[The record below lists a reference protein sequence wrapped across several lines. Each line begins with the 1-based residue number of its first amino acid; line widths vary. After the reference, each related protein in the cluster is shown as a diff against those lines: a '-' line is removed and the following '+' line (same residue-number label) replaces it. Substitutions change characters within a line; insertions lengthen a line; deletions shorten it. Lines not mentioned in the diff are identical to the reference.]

1 MGNNNQKPRA
11 HALDALRGYA
21 IITMVLSAMEAFSVL
36 PRWMYHAQ
44 VPPPDHVF
52 DPTIYGITW
61 VDIIFPFFLFSMGA
75 AIPLSLGRQH
85 AKGESIMKLTWKTVQ
100 RWVKLTFFA
109 IFIIHA
115 FPFMLG
121 YEQEWMRYA
130 MPIFFFILLCLMF
143 MPNPFG
149 LSPYKARAITWS
161 AYLVAVGFMLLQP
174 YAGGAPFRLTDSD
187 CIMLILANVSLTG
200 SIIYLLTIGHPLR
213 RRALLPFLV
222 ALVMAAHTANSW
234 PALLIHTSWLPWLYL
249 PAYQEYLL
257 IIIPGTVA
265 GEWIAQWLEKM
276 KANDTSEGLV
286 ESVQKKN
293 EAVLENVNPLKG
305 GGEAV
310 LENGNPLKGGRGA
323 VLENGNKVKN
333 DEKAVL
339 ENVNPLKGGRG
350 AVLENGNGVKNDEKV
365 VLENGNPLKGG
376 GGAVL
381 ENENKV
387 RTRSEEMKDKENSLA
402 LPVAFLSLALIVVNV
417 VLLFGRH
424 LVANLVA
431 TMVLTA
437 LTAWLLR
444 SRREAGTTG
453 VEAAKQRSASKD
465 ASSQNAAKQE
475 VSNRE
480 ASSQEAAEREV
491 SNREA
496 SSQEAAKQEVSS
508 REASSQEASKQ
519 EVYNHRSSSIT
530 ASPTLHFW
538 QRLSSAGA
546 YLLLLGLCLE
556 SYEGGIRKDDVTL
569 SYLFVTCGLAFYALL
584 LLTVVCDHWHVR
596 WLCAPLEMVGKNP
609 MVAYVSASMV
619 IIPVLILTH
628 IYPYIDALSSQ
639 PLTGFLKGVLLTTLC
654 MALTAWFTH
663 KRWFWKT

>member
-143 MPNPFG
+143 MSNPFG

-213 RRALLPFLV
+213 RLALLPFLV
-222 ALVMAAHTANSW
+222 ALFMAAHTANSW

-276 KANDTSEGLV
+276 KANDTSKGLV
-286 ESVQKKN
+286 ESYQKKN
-293 EAVLENVNPLKG
+293 E
-305 GGEAV
+305 
-310 LENGNPLKGGRGA
+310 
-323 VLENGNKVKN
+323 
-333 DEKAVL
+333 AVL

-365 VLENGNPLKGG
+365 VLEN
-376 GGAVL
+376 
-381 ENENKV
+381 ENKV
-387 RTRSEEMKDKENSLA
+387 RTRSEEMKDKENALA

-480 ASSQEAAEREV
+480 ASSQEAA
-491 SNREA
+491 
-496 SSQEAAKQEVSS
+496 KQEVSS
-508 REASSQEASKQ
+508 REASLQEASKQEVSNREASSQEASKQ
-519 EVYNHRSSSIT
+519 EVYNHRSSSIP

-619 IIPVLILTH
+619 IIPVLILTQL
-628 IYPYIDALSSQ
+628 YPYIDALSSQ

>member
-121 YEQEWMRYA
+121 YDQEWMRYA

-213 RRALLPFLV
+213 RLALLPFLI
-222 ALVMAAHTANSW
+222 ALFMAAHTANSW

-276 KANDTSEGLV
+276 KTNDTSKGLV
-286 ESVQKKN
+286 DNYQKKS
-293 EAVLENVNPLKG
+293 EAVLD
-305 GGEAV
+305 
-310 LENGNPLKGGRGA
+310 NGNPLNGGR
-323 VLENGNKVKN
+323 E
-333 DEKAVL
+333 
-339 ENVNPLKGGRG
+339 
-350 AVLENGNGVKNDEKV
+350 AVLENGNGVKNDEK
-365 VLENGNPLKGG
+365 
-376 GGAVL
+376 AVL

-387 RTRSEEMKDKENSLA
+387 RTRSEEMKEKENALA
-402 LPVAFLSLALIVVNV
+402 LPVALLSLALIVVNV

-444 SRREAGTTG
+444 SRRKAGTTG
-453 VEAAKQRSASKD
+453 VEAAKQ
-465 ASSQNAAKQE
+465 E
-475 VSNRE
+475 TSN
-480 ASSQEAAEREV
+480 Q
-491 SNREA
+491 
-496 SSQEAAKQEVSS
+496 
-508 REASSQEASKQ
+508 
-519 EVYNHRSSSIT
+519 RSSSAS

-619 IIPVLILTH
+619 IIPVLILTQL
-628 IYPYIDALSSQ
+628 YPYIDALSSQ
-639 PLTGFLKGVLLTTLC
+639 PLTGFLKGVLLTALC

-663 KRWFWKT
+663 KRGFWKT

>member
-85 AKGESIMKLTWKTVQ
+85 AKGESIMKLTWKTVL

-130 MPIFFFILLCLMF
+130 MPIFFFILICLMF

-213 RRALLPFLV
+213 RLALLPFLV
-222 ALVMAAHTANSW
+222 ALFMAAHTANSW

-276 KANDTSEGLV
+276 KANDTSKGLV
-286 ESVQKKN
+286 DNYQKKN
-293 EAVLENVNPLKG
+293 
-305 GGEAV
+305 EAV
-310 LENGNPLKGGRGA
+310 LENGNPLKSSRGA

-333 DEKAVL
+333 DEKVVL
-339 ENVNPLKGGRG
+339 ENGNPFKGGRG
-350 AVLENGNGVKNDEKV
+350 AVFENGNGVKNDEKV
-365 VLENGNPLKGG
+365 
-376 GGAVL
+376 VL

-387 RTRSEEMKDKENSLA
+387 RTRSEEMKDKENALA
-402 LPVAFLSLALIVVNV
+402 LPVALLSLALIIVNV

-480 ASSQEAAEREV
+480 ASSQEAA
-491 SNREA
+491 
-496 SSQEAAKQEVSS
+496 KQEVSN

-519 EVYNHRSSSIT
+519 EVYNHRSSSAPT
-530 ASPTLHFW
+530 SPTLHFW

-619 IIPVLILTH
+619 IIPVLILTQL
-628 IYPYIDALSSQ
+628 YPYIDALSSQ

>member
-213 RRALLPFLV
+213 RLALLPFLV
-222 ALVMAAHTANSW
+222 ALFMAAHTANSW

-276 KANDTSEGLV
+276 KANDTSKGLV
-286 ESVQKKN
+286 ESYQKKN
-293 EAVLENVNPLKG
+293 EAVLENVNPLKSR
-305 GGEAV
+305 
-310 LENGNPLKGGRGA
+310 RGA
-323 VLENGNKVKN
+323 VLENGDKVKN

-339 ENVNPLKGGRG
+339 ENVNLLKGGR
-350 AVLENGNGVKNDEKV
+350 E
-365 VLENGNPLKGG
+365 
-376 GGAVL
+376 AVL

-387 RTRSEEMKDKENSLA
+387 RTRSEEMKEKENALA
-402 LPVAFLSLALIVVNV
+402 LPVALLSLALIVVNV

-480 ASSQEAAEREV
+480 ASSQEAAKQEVSSREASLQEASKQEV

-496 SSQEAAKQEVSS
+496 SSQEAAKQEV
-508 REASSQEASKQ
+508 
-519 EVYNHRSSSIT
+519 YNHRSSSIP

-619 IIPVLILTH
+619 IIPVLILTQL
-628 IYPYIDALSSQ
+628 YPYIDALSSQ

>member
-21 IITMVLSAMEAFSVL
+21 IVTMVLSAMEAFSVL

-121 YEQEWMRYA
+121 YEQEWMCYA

-213 RRALLPFLV
+213 RLALLPFLV
-222 ALVMAAHTANSW
+222 ALFMAAHTANSW

-276 KANDTSEGLV
+276 KANDTSKGLV
-286 ESVQKKN
+286 ENYQKKN
-293 EAVLENVNPLKG
+293 EAVLENGNPLKG
-305 GGEAV
+305 GSEAVFENGNKVKNDEKAV

-323 VLENGNKVKN
+323 VLESGNKVKN
-333 DEKAVL
+333 DE
-339 ENVNPLKGGRG
+339 NV
-350 AVLENGNGVKNDEKV
+350 
-365 VLENGNPLKGG
+365 
-376 GGAVL
+376 VL

-387 RTRSEEMKDKENSLA
+387 KTRSEEMKDKENALA
-402 LPVAFLSLALIVVNV
+402 LPVALLSLALIVVNV

-444 SRREAGTTG
+444 SRRKAGTTG
-453 VEAAKQRSASKD
+453 VEAAKQRAASRD

-480 ASSQEAAEREV
+480 ASSQEAAKQEV
-491 SNREA
+491 SNRES
-496 SSQEAAKQEVSS
+496 SSQEAAKQEV
-508 REASSQEASKQ
+508 
-519 EVYNHRSSSIT
+519 YNQKCSSIQ

-619 IIPVLILTH
+619 IIPVLILTQL
-628 IYPYIDALSSQ
+628 YPYIDALSSQ
-639 PLTGFLKGVLLTTLC
+639 PLTGFLKGVLLTALC

>member
-213 RRALLPFLV
+213 RLALLPFLV
-222 ALVMAAHTANSW
+222 ALFMAAHTANSW

-276 KANDTSEGLV
+276 KANDTSKGLV
-286 ESVQKKN
+286 ESYQKKN
-293 EAVLENVNPLKG
+293 E
-305 GGEAV
+305 
-310 LENGNPLKGGRGA
+310 
-323 VLENGNKVKN
+323 
-333 DEKAVL
+333 AVL

-365 VLENGNPLKGG
+365 VLEN
-376 GGAVL
+376 
-381 ENENKV
+381 ENKV
-387 RTRSEEMKDKENSLA
+387 RTRSEEMKDKENALA

-480 ASSQEAAEREV
+480 ASSQEAA
-491 SNREA
+491 
-496 SSQEAAKQEVSS
+496 
-508 REASSQEASKQ
+508 KQ
-519 EVYNHRSSSIT
+519 EVYNHRSSSIP

-619 IIPVLILTH
+619 IIPVLILTQL
-628 IYPYIDALSSQ
+628 YPYIDALSSQ

>member
-213 RRALLPFLV
+213 RLALLPFLV
-222 ALVMAAHTANSW
+222 ALFMAAHTANSW

-276 KANDTSEGLV
+276 KANDTSKGLV
-286 ESVQKKN
+286 DNYQKKN
-293 EAVLENVNPLKG
+293 EAVLESG
-305 GGEAV
+305 
-310 LENGNPLKGGRGA
+310 
-323 VLENGNKVKN
+323 
-333 DEKAVL
+333 
-339 ENVNPLKGGRG
+339 NPLKGGRG

-365 VLENGNPLKGG
+365 VLEN
-376 GGAVL
+376 
-381 ENENKV
+381 ENKV
-387 RTRSEEMKDKENSLA
+387 RTRSEEMKDKENALA
-402 LPVAFLSLALIVVNV
+402 LPVALLSLALIIVNV

-480 ASSQEAAEREV
+480 ASSQEAAKQEVSSREASLQEASKQEV

-496 SSQEAAKQEVSS
+496 SSQEAAKQEV
-508 REASSQEASKQ
+508 
-519 EVYNHRSSSIT
+519 YNHRSSSIP

-619 IIPVLILTH
+619 IIPVLILTQL
-628 IYPYIDALSSQ
+628 YPYIDALSSQ
-639 PLTGFLKGVLLTTLC
+639 PLTGFLKGVLLTALC

>member
-121 YEQEWMRYA
+121 YEQEWMCYA

-143 MPNPFG
+143 MPNPLG

-213 RRALLPFLV
+213 RLALLPFLV
-222 ALVMAAHTANSW
+222 ALFMAAHTANSW

-276 KANDTSEGLV
+276 KANDKSKGLV
-286 ESVQKKN
+286 DNYQKKS
-293 EAVLENVNPLKG
+293 
-305 GGEAV
+305 EAV
-310 LENGNPLKGGRGA
+310 LENGNPLKGGREA

-339 ENVNPLKGGRG
+339 EN
-350 AVLENGNGVKNDEKV
+350 
-365 VLENGNPLKGG
+365 
-376 GGAVL
+376 
-381 ENENKV
+381 ENKV
-387 RTRSEEMKDKENSLA
+387 RTRSEEMKEKENALA
-402 LPVAFLSLALIVVNV
+402 LPVALLSLALIVVNV

-444 SRREAGTTG
+444 SRREAGTTD
-453 VEAAKQRSASKD
+453 VEAAKQ
-465 ASSQNAAKQE
+465 E
-475 VSNRE
+475 TSN
-480 ASSQEAAEREV
+480 Q
-491 SNREA
+491 
-496 SSQEAAKQEVSS
+496 K
-508 REASSQEASKQ
+508 
-519 EVYNHRSSSIT
+519 SSST
-530 ASPTLHFW
+530 PASPTLHFW

-609 MVAYVSASMV
+609 MVAYVSASMI

-639 PLTGFLKGVLLTTLC
+639 PLTGFLKGVLLTALC

>member
-213 RRALLPFLV
+213 RLALLPFLV
-222 ALVMAAHTANSW
+222 ALFMAAHTANSW

-249 PAYQEYLL
+249 PAYQVYLL

-276 KANDTSEGLV
+276 KANDTSKGLV
-286 ESVQKKN
+286 DNYQKKS
-293 EAVLENVNPLKG
+293 
-305 GGEAV
+305 EAV
-310 LENGNPLKGGRGA
+310 LENGNLLKGGREA
-323 VLENGNKVKN
+323 VLENWNKVKN
-333 DEKAVL
+333 DEKVVL
-339 ENVNPLKGGRG
+339 ENGNPLKGGRG

-365 VLENGNPLKGG
+365 VLED
-376 GGAVL
+376 
-381 ENENKV
+381 ENKV
-387 RTRSEEMKDKENSLA
+387 RTRSEEMKDKENALA
-402 LPVAFLSLALIVVNV
+402 LPVAFLSLALIIVNV

-444 SRREAGTTG
+444 SRRKAGTTG
-453 VEAAKQRSASKD
+453 VEAAKQRAASRD

-496 SSQEAAKQEVSS
+496 SSQEAAKQEV
-508 REASSQEASKQ
+508 
-519 EVYNHRSSSIT
+519 YNRRSSSIP

-569 SYLFVTCGLAFYALL
+569 RYLFVTCGLAFYALL

-619 IIPVLILTH
+619 IIPVLILTQL
-628 IYPYIDALSSQ
+628 YPYIDALSSQ

>member
-121 YEQEWMRYA
+121 YEQEWMCYA

-213 RRALLPFLV
+213 RLALLPFLV
-222 ALVMAAHTANSW
+222 ALFMAAHTANSW

-276 KANDTSEGLV
+276 KANDTSKGLV
-286 ESVQKKN
+286 ENYQKKS
-293 EAVLENVNPLKG
+293 EAVLES
-305 GGEAV
+305 
-310 LENGNPLKGGRGA
+310 GNPLKGGRGA
-323 VLENGNKVKN
+323 VLESGNKVKN
-333 DEKAVL
+333 DEK
-339 ENVNPLKGGRG
+339 
-350 AVLENGNGVKNDEKV
+350 
-365 VLENGNPLKGG
+365 
-376 GGAVL
+376 AVL

-387 RTRSEEMKDKENSLA
+387 RTRSEEMKDKENALA
-402 LPVAFLSLALIVVNV
+402 LPVALLSLALIVVNV

-444 SRREAGTTG
+444 SRREAGTPG
-453 VEAAKQRSASKD
+453 VEAAKQRVASKD

-475 VSNRE
+475 L
-480 ASSQEAAEREV
+480 

-496 SSQEAAKQEVSS
+496 SSQEAAKQEVSNQKT
-508 REASSQEASKQ
+508 SS
-519 EVYNHRSSSIT
+519 VP

-619 IIPVLILTH
+619 IIPVLILTQL
-628 IYPYIDALSSQ
+628 YPYIDALSSQ
-639 PLTGFLKGVLLTTLC
+639 PLTGFLKGVLLTALC

>member
-213 RRALLPFLV
+213 RLALLPFLV
-222 ALVMAAHTANSW
+222 ALFMAAHTANSW

-276 KANDTSEGLV
+276 KANDTSKGLV
-286 ESVQKKN
+286 DNYQKKS
-293 EAVLENVNPLKG
+293 EAVLENVNPLNG
-305 GGEAV
+305 GREAVLDNGNKVKNDEKAV

-323 VLENGNKVKN
+323 VLEN
-333 DEKAVL
+333 E
-339 ENVNPLKGGRG
+339 
-350 AVLENGNGVKNDEKV
+350 NGVKNDEKV
-365 VLENGNPLKGG
+365 
-376 GGAVL
+376 VL

-387 RTRSEEMKDKENSLA
+387 RTRSEEMKEKENALA
-402 LPVAFLSLALIVVNV
+402 LPVALLSLALIVVNV

-453 VEAAKQRSASKD
+453 VEAAKQ
-465 ASSQNAAKQE
+465 E
-475 VSNRE
+475 TSN
-480 ASSQEAAEREV
+480 Q
-491 SNREA
+491 
-496 SSQEAAKQEVSS
+496 K
-508 REASSQEASKQ
+508 
-519 EVYNHRSSSIT
+519 SSST
-530 ASPTLHFW
+530 PASPTLHFW

-619 IIPVLILTH
+619 IIPVLILTQL
-628 IYPYIDALSSQ
+628 YPYIDALSSE
-639 PLTGFLKGVLLTTLC
+639 PLTGFLKGVLLTALC

>member
-213 RRALLPFLV
+213 RLALLPFLV
-222 ALVMAAHTANSW
+222 ALFMAAHTANSW

-265 GEWIAQWLEKM
+265 GEWITQWLEKM
-276 KANDTSEGLV
+276 KANDTSKGLV
-286 ESVQKKN
+286 ENYQKKN
-293 EAVLENVNPLKG
+293 
-305 GGEAV
+305 EAV
-310 LENGNPLKGGRGA
+310 LENGNPLKGRGGA

-339 ENVNPLKGGRG
+339 ENVNLLKGGRE
-350 AVLENGNGVKNDEKV
+350 AVLENWNKVKNDEKV
-365 VLENGNPLKGG
+365 
-376 GGAVL
+376 VL

-387 RTRSEEMKDKENSLA
+387 RTRSEEMKEKENALA
-402 LPVAFLSLALIVVNV
+402 LPVALLSLALIVVNV

-453 VEAAKQRSASKD
+453 VEAAKQRAGLKD
-465 ASSQNAAKQE
+465 ASSQDAAEQE
-475 VSNRE
+475 VSSRE
-480 ASSQEAAEREV
+480 ASSQ
-491 SNREA
+491 N
-496 SSQEAAKQEVSS
+496 AAKQEVSS
-508 REASSQEASKQ
+508 REASSQEAAKQ
-519 EVYNHRSSSIT
+519 EVSNHRFSSIP

-619 IIPVLILTH
+619 IIPMWHTSRRPWSSYPCSSSRISTLTSTPCRRSLSRVSSRVCCSQRCAWPSRRGLRTRGGSGRREGDIGILTF
-628 IYPYIDALSSQ
+628 D
-639 PLTGFLKGVLLTTLC
+639 F
-654 MALTAWFTH
+654 
-663 KRWFWKT
+663 

>member
-75 AIPLSLGRQH
+75 AIPLSLGRQY
-85 AKGESIMKLTWKTVQ
+85 AKGESITKLTWKTVQ

-174 YAGGAPFRLTDSD
+174 YAGGAPFRLADSD

-213 RRALLPFLV
+213 RLALLPFLI
-222 ALVMAAHTANSW
+222 ALFMAAHTANSW
-234 PALLIHTSWLPWLYL
+234 PAQLIHTSWLPWLYL

-276 KANDTSEGLV
+276 KAKDTGKGLV
-286 ESVQKKN
+286 ENYQKKN
-293 EAVLENVNPLKG
+293 
-305 GGEAV
+305 EAV
-310 LENGNPLKGGRGA
+310 LENGNPLKG
-323 VLENGNKVKN
+323 E
-333 DEKAVL
+333 
-339 ENVNPLKGGRG
+339 RG
-350 AVLENGNGVKNDEKV
+350 AVLENGNGVKDVEKV
-365 VLENGNPLKGG
+365 VLENEIKDEEQE
-376 GGAVL
+376 VL
-381 ENENKV
+381 ENKEEKKGGREAFLESGNKV
-387 RTRSEEMKDKENSLA
+387 RTRSEEVKEKENALA
-402 LPVAFLSLALIVVNV
+402 LPVALLSLALIVTNV

-424 LVANLVA
+424 LVANLIA

-444 SRREAGTTG
+444 SRRKAGTTG
-453 VEAAKQRSASKD
+453 VEAAKQR
-465 ASSQNAAKQE
+465 AALK
-475 VSNRE
+475 E
-480 ASSQEAAEREV
+480 ASSQGAAKQEV

-496 SSQEAAKQEVSS
+496 SSQEAAKQEVSN
-508 REASSQEASKQ
+508 REASSQEAAKQRISNREASSQGAAKQ
-519 EVYNHRSSSIT
+519 EVSNQKSSST
-530 ASPTLHFW
+530 PASPTLHFW

-619 IIPVLILTH
+619 IIPVLILTQL
-628 IYPYIDALSSQ
+628 YPCIDALSSQ
-639 PLTGFLKGVLLTTLC
+639 PLTGFLKGVLLTALC
-654 MALTAWFTH
+654 MTLTAWFTH

>member
-85 AKGESIMKLTWKTVQ
+85 AKGESIMKLTWNTVQ

-213 RRALLPFLV
+213 RLALLPFLV
-222 ALVMAAHTANSW
+222 ALFMAAHTANSW

-276 KANDTSEGLV
+276 KANDTSKGLV
-286 ESVQKKN
+286 DNYKKKS

-305 GGEAV
+305 V
-310 LENGNPLKGGRGA
+310 
-323 VLENGNKVKN
+323 
-333 DEKAVL
+333 
-339 ENVNPLKGGRG
+339 RG
-350 AVLENGNGVKNDEKV
+350 AVLENGNGVKNDEK
-365 VLENGNPLKGG
+365 
-376 GGAVL
+376 AVL

-387 RTRSEEMKDKENSLA
+387 RTRSEEMKEKENSLA
-402 LPVAFLSLALIVVNV
+402 LPVALLSLALIVVNV

-453 VEAAKQRSASKD
+453 VEAAKQD
-465 ASSQNAAKQE
+465 T
-475 VSNRE
+475 SN
-480 ASSQEAAEREV
+480 Q
-491 SNREA
+491 
-496 SSQEAAKQEVSS
+496 K
-508 REASSQEASKQ
+508 
-519 EVYNHRSSSIT
+519 SSST
-530 ASPTLHFW
+530 PASPTLHFW

-619 IIPVLILTH
+619 IIPVLILTQL
-628 IYPYIDALSSQ
+628 YPYIDALSSQ
-639 PLTGFLKGVLLTTLC
+639 PLTGFLKGVLLTALC

>member
-85 AKGESIMKLTWKTVQ
+85 AKGESITKLTWKTVQ

-130 MPIFFFILLCLMF
+130 MPIFFFFLLCLMF

-213 RRALLPFLV
+213 RLALLPFLI
-222 ALVMAAHTANSW
+222 ALFMAAHTANSW
-234 PALLIHTSWLPWLYL
+234 PAQLIHTSWLPWLYL

-276 KANDTSEGLV
+276 KAKDTGKGLV
-286 ESVQKKN
+286 ENYQKKN
-293 EAVLENVNPLKG
+293 
-305 GGEAV
+305 EAV
-310 LENGNPLKGGRGA
+310 LENGNPLKGGREA
-323 VLENGNKVKN
+323 VLENENKVKN
-333 DEKAVL
+333 DEKVVL
-339 ENVNPLKGGRG
+339 GNVNPLKGGRG
-350 AVLENGNGVKNDEKV
+350 AVLESGNKVKNDEKV
-365 VLENGNPLKGG
+365 VLENGN
-376 GGAVL
+376 
-381 ENENKV
+381 KV
-387 RTRSEEMKDKENSLA
+387 RTRSEEVKDKENALA
-402 LPVAFLSLALIVVNV
+402 LPVALLSLALIVTNV

-424 LVANLVA
+424 LVANLIA
-431 TMVLTA
+431 TIVLTA

-453 VEAAKQRSASKD
+453 VEAAKQRAASK
-465 ASSQNAAKQE
+465 
-475 VSNRE
+475 E
-480 ASSQEAAEREV
+480 ASSQGAAKQEV

-496 SSQEAAKQEVSS
+496 SSQEAAKQEVSN
-508 REASSQEASKQ
+508 REASSQGAAKQ
-519 EVYNHRSSSIT
+519 EVSNREASSQGAAKQEVSNQKSSST
-530 ASPTLHFW
+530 PASPTLHFW

-628 IYPYIDALSSQ
+628 IYPYIDALSSE
-639 PLTGFLKGVLLTTLC
+639 PLTGFLKGVLLTALC

>member
-149 LSPYKARAITWS
+149 LSPYKARTITWS

-213 RRALLPFLV
+213 RLALLPFLV
-222 ALVMAAHTANSW
+222 ALFMAAHTANSW

-276 KANDTSEGLV
+276 KANDTSKGLV
-286 ESVQKKN
+286 DNYQKKN
-293 EAVLENVNPLKG
+293 
-305 GGEAV
+305 EAV
-310 LENGNPLKGGRGA
+310 LENGNPLKGGR
-323 VLENGNKVKN
+323 
-333 DEKAVL
+333 
-339 ENVNPLKGGRG
+339 
-350 AVLENGNGVKNDEKV
+350 
-365 VLENGNPLKGG
+365 
-376 GGAVL
+376 GAVL

-387 RTRSEEMKDKENSLA
+387 RTRSEEMKDKENALA
-402 LPVAFLSLALIVVNV
+402 LPVALLSLALIVVNV

-444 SRREAGTTG
+444 SRRKAGTTG
-453 VEAAKQRSASKD
+453 VEAAKQRAASKD
-465 ASSQNAAKQE
+465 ASSQEAAKQE

-480 ASSQEAAEREV
+480 ASL
-491 SNREA
+491 
-496 SSQEAAKQEVSS
+496 QEAAKQEV
-508 REASSQEASKQ
+508 
-519 EVYNHRSSSIT
+519 YNQKSSSAP

-639 PLTGFLKGVLLTTLC
+639 PLTGFIKGVLLTALC

>member
-85 AKGESIMKLTWKTVQ
+85 AKGESIMMLTWKTVQ

-213 RRALLPFLV
+213 RLALLPFLI
-222 ALVMAAHTANSW
+222 ALFMAAHTANSW

-249 PAYQEYLL
+249 PAYQVYLL

-276 KANDTSEGLV
+276 KANDTSKGLV
-286 ESVQKKN
+286 ESYQKKN

-305 GGEAV
+305 GREAV
-310 LENGNPLKGGRGA
+310 LENW
-323 VLENGNKVKN
+323 NKVKN
-333 DEKAVL
+333 DEKVVL
-339 ENVNPLKGGRG
+339 ENGNPLKGGRG

-365 VLENGNPLKGG
+365 VLED
-376 GGAVL
+376 
-381 ENENKV
+381 ENKV
-387 RTRSEEMKDKENSLA
+387 RTRSEEMKDKENALA

-453 VEAAKQRSASKD
+453 VEAAKQRAASRD

-496 SSQEAAKQEVSS
+496 SSQEAAE
-508 REASSQEASKQ
+508 Q
-519 EVYNHRSSSIT
+519 EVYNQKTSSIP

-619 IIPVLILTH
+619 IIPVLILTQL
-628 IYPYIDALSSQ
+628 YPYIDALSSQ

>member
-213 RRALLPFLV
+213 RLALLPFLI
-222 ALVMAAHTANSW
+222 ALFMAAHTANSW
-234 PALLIHTSWLPWLYL
+234 PAQLIHTSWLPWLYL

-276 KANDTSEGLV
+276 KVKDTGKGLV
-286 ESVQKKN
+286 ENYQKKS
-293 EAVLENVNPLKG
+293 
-305 GGEAV
+305 EAV
-310 LENGNPLKGGRGA
+310 LENGNPLKGGREA
-323 VLENGNKVKN
+323 V
-333 DEKAVL
+333 
-339 ENVNPLKGGRG
+339 P
-350 AVLENGNGVKNDEKV
+350 ENGNGVKDVEKV
-365 VLENGNPLKGG
+365 VLENEIKDEEQEVLENNEEKKGG
-376 GGAVL
+376 REAVL

-387 RTRSEEMKDKENSLA
+387 RTRSEDVKDKENALA
-402 LPVAFLSLALIVVNV
+402 LPVALLSLALIVTNV

-424 LVANLVA
+424 LVVNLIA
-431 TMVLTA
+431 TIVLTA

-444 SRREAGTTG
+444 SRREAGSTS
-453 VEAAKQRSASKD
+453 VEAAKQR
-465 ASSQNAAKQE
+465 AALK
-475 VSNRE
+475 E
-480 ASSQEAAEREV
+480 ASSQGAAKQEV

-496 SSQEAAKQEVSS
+496 SSQEAAKQEVSN
-508 REASSQEASKQ
+508 QK
-519 EVYNHRSSSIT
+519 SSST
-530 ASPTLHFW
+530 PASPTLHFW

-619 IIPVLILTH
+619 IIPVLILTQL
-628 IYPYIDALSSQ
+628 YPYIDALSSE
-639 PLTGFLKGVLLTTLC
+639 PLTGFLKGVLLTALC

>member
-213 RRALLPFLV
+213 RLALLPFLV
-222 ALVMAAHTANSW
+222 ALFMAAHTANSW

-249 PAYQEYLL
+249 PTYQEYLL

-265 GEWIAQWLEKM
+265 GEWIAQWLETM
-276 KANDTSEGLV
+276 KANDTSKGLV
-286 ESVQKKN
+286 DNYQKKN
-293 EAVLENVNPLKG
+293 EAVLENG
-305 GGEAV
+305 
-310 LENGNPLKGGRGA
+310 
-323 VLENGNKVKN
+323 
-333 DEKAVL
+333 
-339 ENVNPLKGGRG
+339 NPLKGGRG

-365 VLENGNPLKGG
+365 VLEN
-376 GGAVL
+376 
-381 ENENKV
+381 ENKV
-387 RTRSEEMKDKENSLA
+387 RTRSEEMKDKENALA
-402 LPVAFLSLALIVVNV
+402 LPVALLSLALIIVNV

-480 ASSQEAAEREV
+480 ASL
-491 SNREA
+491 
-496 SSQEAAKQEVSS
+496 QEAAKQEV
-508 REASSQEASKQ
+508 
-519 EVYNHRSSSIT
+519 YNQKCSSIP

-639 PLTGFLKGVLLTTLC
+639 PLTGFLKGVLLTALC

>member
-85 AKGESIMKLTWKTVQ
+85 AKGESITKLTWKTVQ

-130 MPIFFFILLCLMF
+130 MPIFFFLLLCLMF

-174 YAGGAPFRLTDSD
+174 YAGGAPFRLADSD

-213 RRALLPFLV
+213 RLALLPFLI
-222 ALVMAAHTANSW
+222 ALFMAAHTANSW
-234 PALLIHTSWLPWLYL
+234 PAQLIHTSWLPWLYL

-276 KANDTSEGLV
+276 KAKDTGKGLV
-286 ESVQKKN
+286 ENYQKKS
-293 EAVLENVNPLKG
+293 
-305 GGEAV
+305 EAV

-323 VLENGNKVKN
+323 VLENGNGVKDVEKV
-333 DEKAVL
+333 VL
-339 ENVNPLKGGRG
+339 ENEIKDEEQEVLENKEEKKGERG
-350 AVLENGNGVKNDEKV
+350 AVLENG
-365 VLENGNPLKGG
+365 
-376 GGAVL
+376 
-381 ENENKV
+381 NKV
-387 RTRSEEMKDKENSLA
+387 RTRSEEMKEKENALA
-402 LPVAFLSLALIVVNV
+402 LPVALLSLVLIVTNV

-424 LVANLVA
+424 LVVNLIA
-431 TMVLTA
+431 TIVLTA

-444 SRREAGTTG
+444 SRHEAGSTG
-453 VEAAKQRSASKD
+453 VEAAKQRAASKD
-465 ASSQNAAKQE
+465 ASSQGAAKQEVSNREASSQGAAKQEVSNREASSQEAAKQE

-480 ASSQEAAEREV
+480 ASSQEAAEQEV
-491 SNREA
+491 SN
-496 SSQEAAKQEVSS
+496 QK
-508 REASSQEASKQ
+508 
-519 EVYNHRSSSIT
+519 SSST
-530 ASPTLHFW
+530 PASPTLHFW

-619 IIPVLILTH
+619 IIPVLILTQL
-628 IYPYIDALSSQ
+628 YPYIDALSSQ
-639 PLTGFLKGVLLTTLC
+639 PLTGFLKGVLLTALC

>member
-85 AKGESIMKLTWKTVQ
+85 AKGESITKLTWKTVQ

-130 MPIFFFILLCLMF
+130 MPIFFFLLLCLMF

-174 YAGGAPFRLTDSD
+174 YAGGAPFRLADSD

-200 SIIYLLTIGHPLR
+200 SFIYLLTIGHPLR
-213 RRALLPFLV
+213 RLALLPFLI
-222 ALVMAAHTANSW
+222 ALFMAAHTANSW
-234 PALLIHTSWLPWLYL
+234 PAQLIHTSWLPWLYL

-276 KANDTSEGLV
+276 KAKDTGKGLV
-286 ESVQKKN
+286 ENYQKKS
-293 EAVLENVNPLKG
+293 
-305 GGEAV
+305 EAV

-323 VLENGNKVKN
+323 VLESGNK
-333 DEKAVL
+333 
-339 ENVNPLKGGRG
+339 
-350 AVLENGNGVKNDEKV
+350 VKNDEKV
-365 VLENGNPLKGG
+365 VLENEIKDEEQEVLENQEEKKGG
-376 GGAVL
+376 REAVL

-387 RTRSEEMKDKENSLA
+387 RIRSEEMKDKENALA
-402 LPVAFLSLALIVVNV
+402 LPVALLSLALIVTNV

-424 LVANLVA
+424 LVANLIA
-431 TMVLTA
+431 TIVLTA

-453 VEAAKQRSASKD
+453 VEAAKQR
-465 ASSQNAAKQE
+465 AALK
-475 VSNRE
+475 E
-480 ASSQEAAEREV
+480 ASSQGAAKQEV

-496 SSQEAAKQEVSS
+496 SSQEAAKQEVSN
-508 REASSQEASKQ
+508 REASSQEAAKQRISNREASSQEAAEQ
-519 EVYNHRSSSIT
+519 EVSNQKSSST
-530 ASPTLHFW
+530 PASPTLHFW

-619 IIPVLILTH
+619 IIPVLILTQL
-628 IYPYIDALSSQ
+628 YPYIDALSSQ
-639 PLTGFLKGVLLTTLC
+639 PLTGFLKGVLLTALC

>member
-213 RRALLPFLV
+213 RLALLPFLV
-222 ALVMAAHTANSW
+222 ALFMAAHTANSW

-276 KANDTSEGLV
+276 KANDTSKGLV
-286 ESVQKKN
+286 ESYQKKN
-293 EAVLENVNPLKG
+293 E
-305 GGEAV
+305 
-310 LENGNPLKGGRGA
+310 
-323 VLENGNKVKN
+323 
-333 DEKAVL
+333 AVL

-365 VLENGNPLKGG
+365 VLED
-376 GGAVL
+376 
-381 ENENKV
+381 ENKV
-387 RTRSEEMKDKENSLA
+387 RTRSEEMKEKENALA
-402 LPVAFLSLALIVVNV
+402 LPVALLSLALIVVNV

-453 VEAAKQRSASKD
+453 VEAAKQRAASRD

-475 VSNRE
+475 VSNRK

-491 SNREA
+491 YNREA

>member
-213 RRALLPFLV
+213 RLALLPFLV
-222 ALVMAAHTANSW
+222 ALFMAAHTANSW

-249 PAYQEYLL
+249 PAYQVYLL

-276 KANDTSEGLV
+276 KANDTSKGLV
-286 ESVQKKN
+286 ESYQKKN

-305 GGEAV
+305 GRE
-310 LENGNPLKGGRGA
+310 
-323 VLENGNKVKN
+323 
-333 DEKAVL
+333 
-339 ENVNPLKGGRG
+339 

-365 VLENGNPLKGG
+365 VLEN
-376 GGAVL
+376 
-381 ENENKV
+381 ENKV
-387 RTRSEEMKDKENSLA
+387 RTRSEEMKEKENALA
-402 LPVAFLSLALIVVNV
+402 LPVALLSLALIVVNV

-480 ASSQEAAEREV
+480 ASSQEAA
-491 SNREA
+491 
-496 SSQEAAKQEVSS
+496 
-508 REASSQEASKQ
+508 KQ
-519 EVYNHRSSSIT
+519 EVYNHRSSSIP

-619 IIPVLILTH
+619 IIPVLILTQL
-628 IYPYIDALSSQ
+628 YPYIDALSSQ

>member
-213 RRALLPFLV
+213 RLALLPFLV
-222 ALVMAAHTANSW
+222 ALFMAAHTANSW

-276 KANDTSEGLV
+276 KANDTSKGLV
-286 ESVQKKN
+286 DNYQKKN
-293 EAVLENVNPLKG
+293 EAVLES
-305 GGEAV
+305 
-310 LENGNPLKGGRGA
+310 
-323 VLENGNKVKN
+323 
-333 DEKAVL
+333 
-339 ENVNPLKGGRG
+339 VNPLKGGRG

-381 ENENKV
+381 ENGNKVKNDEKAVLENENKV
-387 RTRSEEMKDKENSLA
+387 RTRSEEMKDKENALA

-480 ASSQEAAEREV
+480 ASSQEAA
-491 SNREA
+491 
-496 SSQEAAKQEVSS
+496 KQEVSS

-519 EVYNHRSSSIT
+519 EVYNREASLQEAAQQEVYNQKCSSIP

-619 IIPVLILTH
+619 IIPVLILTQL
-628 IYPYIDALSSQ
+628 YPYIDALSSQ
-639 PLTGFLKGVLLTTLC
+639 PLTGFLKGVLLTALC

>member
-149 LSPYKARAITWS
+149 LSPYKARPITWS

-213 RRALLPFLV
+213 RLALLPFLV
-222 ALVMAAHTANSW
+222 ALFMAAHTANSW

-286 ESVQKKN
+286 DNYQKKS
-293 EAVLENVNPLKG
+293 
-305 GGEAV
+305 EAV

-323 VLENGNKVKN
+323 VLESGNKVKN
-333 DEKAVL
+333 DEK
-339 ENVNPLKGGRG
+339 
-350 AVLENGNGVKNDEKV
+350 
-365 VLENGNPLKGG
+365 
-376 GGAVL
+376 AVL

-387 RTRSEEMKDKENSLA
+387 RTRSEEMKDKENALA
-402 LPVAFLSLALIVVNV
+402 LPVALLSLVLIVVNV

-444 SRREAGTTG
+444 SRREADTTG
-453 VEAAKQRSASKD
+453 VEAAKQRVASKD

-480 ASSQEAAEREV
+480 ASSQEAA
-491 SNREA
+491 
-496 SSQEAAKQEVSS
+496 
-508 REASSQEASKQ
+508 KQ
-519 EVYNHRSSSIT
+519 EVYNQKCSST
-530 ASPTLHFW
+530 PASPTLHFW

-639 PLTGFLKGVLLTTLC
+639 PLTGFLKGVLLTALC

>member
-130 MPIFFFILLCLMF
+130 MPIFFFILLCFMF

-213 RRALLPFLV
+213 RLALLPFLV
-222 ALVMAAHTANSW
+222 ALFMAAHTANSW

-276 KANDTSEGLV
+276 KANDTSKGLV
-286 ESVQKKN
+286 DNYQKKN
-293 EAVLENVNPLKG
+293 GAVLENVNPLNG
-305 GGEAV
+305 GREAV
-310 LENGNPLKGGRGA
+310 LEN
-323 VLENGNKVKN
+323 E
-333 DEKAVL
+333 
-339 ENVNPLKGGRG
+339 
-350 AVLENGNGVKNDEKV
+350 NGVKNDEKV
-365 VLENGNPLKGG
+365 
-376 GGAVL
+376 VL

-387 RTRSEEMKDKENSLA
+387 RTRSEEMKEKENALA
-402 LPVAFLSLALIVVNV
+402 LPVALLSLALIVVNV

-453 VEAAKQRSASKD
+453 VEAAKQRAASKD

-480 ASSQEAAEREV
+480 ASSQEAA
-491 SNREA
+491 
-496 SSQEAAKQEVSS
+496 
-508 REASSQEASKQ
+508 KQ
-519 EVYNHRSSSIT
+519 EVYNQKSSST
-530 ASPTLHFW
+530 PASPTLHFW

-639 PLTGFLKGVLLTTLC
+639 PLTGFLKGVLLTALC

>member
-85 AKGESIMKLTWKTVQ
+85 AKGESITKLTWKTVQ

-200 SIIYLLTIGHPLR
+200 SIIYLLTIGHPLHR
-213 RRALLPFLV
+213 LALLPFLI
-222 ALVMAAHTANSW
+222 ALFMAAHTANSW
-234 PALLIHTSWLPWLYL
+234 PAQLIHTSWLPWLYL

-276 KANDTSEGLV
+276 KVKDTGKGLV
-286 ESVQKKN
+286 EKYQIN
-293 EAVLENVNPLKG
+293 EE
-305 GGEAV
+305 V
-310 LENGNPLKGGRGA
+310 LENGNPLKGGREA
-323 VLENGNKVKN
+323 V
-333 DEKAVL
+333 
-339 ENVNPLKGGRG
+339 P
-350 AVLENGNGVKNDEKV
+350 ENGNGVKDVEKV
-365 VLENGNPLKGG
+365 VLENEIKDEEQEVLENNEEKKGG
-376 GGAVL
+376 REAVL
-381 ENENKV
+381 ENGNKV
-387 RTRSEEMKDKENSLA
+387 RTRSEEMKEKENALA
-402 LPVAFLSLALIVVNV
+402 LPVALLSLALIVTNV

-424 LVANLVA
+424 LVANLIA
-431 TMVLTA
+431 TIVLTA

-444 SRREAGTTG
+444 SRREAGSTG
-453 VEAAKQRSASKD
+453 VEAARQRAALKE

-480 ASSQEAAEREV
+480 ASSQEV
-491 SNREA
+491 
-496 SSQEAAKQEVSS
+496 AKQEVSN
-508 REASSQEASKQ
+508 QK
-519 EVYNHRSSSIT
+519 SSST
-530 ASPTLHFW
+530 PASPTLHFW

-639 PLTGFLKGVLLTTLC
+639 PLTGFLKGVLLTALC

>member
-85 AKGESIMKLTWKTVQ
+85 AKGESITKLTWKTVQ

-213 RRALLPFLV
+213 RLALLPFLI
-222 ALVMAAHTANSW
+222 ALFMAAHTANSW
-234 PALLIHTSWLPWLYL
+234 PAQLIHTSWLPWLYL

-276 KANDTSEGLV
+276 KANDTSKGLV
-286 ESVQKKN
+286 DNYQKKS
-293 EAVLENVNPLKG
+293 EAVLD
-305 GGEAV
+305 
-310 LENGNPLKGGRGA
+310 NG
-323 VLENGNKVKN
+323 
-333 DEKAVL
+333 
-339 ENVNPLKGGRG
+339 NPLKGGRG

-365 VLENGNPLKGG
+365 VLEN
-376 GGAVL
+376 
-381 ENENKV
+381 ENKV
-387 RTRSEEMKDKENSLA
+387 RTRSEEMKDKENALA
-402 LPVAFLSLALIVVNV
+402 LPVALLSLALIVVNV

-424 LVANLVA
+424 LIANLVA

-453 VEAAKQRSASKD
+453 VEAAKQRAASKD
-465 ASSQNAAKQE
+465 ASSQEAAKQELSNREASLQEAAKQE

-480 ASSQEAAEREV
+480 ASSQEAA
-491 SNREA
+491 
-496 SSQEAAKQEVSS
+496 
-508 REASSQEASKQ
+508 KQ
-519 EVYNHRSSSIT
+519 EVYNQKSSSIT

-538 QRLSSAGA
+538 QRLSLAGA

-619 IIPVLILTH
+619 IIPVLILTQL
-628 IYPYIDALSSQ
+628 YPYIDALSSQ
-639 PLTGFLKGVLLTTLC
+639 PLTGFLKGVLLTALC

>member
-213 RRALLPFLV
+213 RLALLPFLV
-222 ALVMAAHTANSW
+222 ALFMAAHTANSW

-276 KANDTSEGLV
+276 KANDTSKGLV
-286 ESVQKKN
+286 DNYQKKN
-293 EAVLENVNPLKG
+293 EAVLES
-305 GGEAV
+305 
-310 LENGNPLKGGRGA
+310 GNS
-323 VLENGNKVKN
+323 
-333 DEKAVL
+333 
-339 ENVNPLKGGRG
+339 LKGGRG

-365 VLENGNPLKGG
+365 VLEN
-376 GGAVL
+376 
-381 ENENKV
+381 ENKV
-387 RTRSEEMKDKENSLA
+387 RTRSEEMKDKENALA
-402 LPVAFLSLALIVVNV
+402 LPVALLSLALIIVNV

-453 VEAAKQRSASKD
+453 VEAAKQRAASRD
-465 ASSQNAAKQE
+465 ASSQN
-475 VSNRE
+475 
-480 ASSQEAAEREV
+480 
-491 SNREA
+491 
-496 SSQEAAKQEVSS
+496 AAKQEVSS
-508 REASSQEASKQ
+508 REASSQEAAKQEVSNREASLQEAAKQ
-519 EVYNHRSSSIT
+519 EVYNQKTSSIP

-639 PLTGFLKGVLLTTLC
+639 PLTGFLKGVLLTALC

>member
-1 MGNNNQKPRA
+1 MESSINNNQKPRA

-213 RRALLPFLV
+213 RLALLPFLV
-222 ALVMAAHTANSW
+222 ALFMAAHTANSW
-234 PALLIHTSWLPWLYL
+234 PAQLIHTSWLPWLYL

-276 KANDTSEGLV
+276 KAKDTGKGLV
-286 ESVQKKN
+286 ENYQKKN
-293 EAVLENVNPLKG
+293 
-305 GGEAV
+305 EAV
-310 LENGNPLKGGRGA
+310 LENGNPLKGGREAVPENGKGVKDVEKIVLENEIKDEEQEVLENKEEKKGGREA
-323 VLENGNKVKN
+323 VLENG
-333 DEKAVL
+333 
-339 ENVNPLKGGRG
+339 
-350 AVLENGNGVKNDEKV
+350 
-365 VLENGNPLKGG
+365 
-376 GGAVL
+376 
-381 ENENKV
+381 NKV
-387 RTRSEEMKDKENSLA
+387 RTRSEEMKEKENALA
-402 LPVAFLSLALIVVNV
+402 LPVALLSLVLIVTNV

-424 LVANLVA
+424 LVANLIA
-431 TMVLTA
+431 TIVLTA

-444 SRREAGTTG
+444 SRREAGSTG
-453 VEAAKQRSASKD
+453 VEAARQRAALKE
-465 ASSQNAAKQE
+465 ASSQGAAKQE
-475 VSNRE
+475 VSN
-480 ASSQEAAEREV
+480 Q
-491 SNREA
+491 
-496 SSQEAAKQEVSS
+496 
-508 REASSQEASKQ
+508 
-519 EVYNHRSSSIT
+519 RSSSIPV
-530 ASPTLHFW
+530 SPTLHFW

-619 IIPVLILTH
+619 IIPVLILTQL
-628 IYPYIDALSSQ
+628 YPYIDALSSQ
-639 PLTGFLKGVLLTTLC
+639 PLTGFLKGVLLTALC

>member
-213 RRALLPFLV
+213 RLALLPFLV
-222 ALVMAAHTANSW
+222 ALFMAAHTANSW

-276 KANDTSEGLV
+276 KANDTSKGLV
-286 ESVQKKN
+286 DNYKKKN
-293 EAVLENVNPLKG
+293 EAVLES
-305 GGEAV
+305 
-310 LENGNPLKGGRGA
+310 GNPLKSSRGA

-333 DEKAVL
+333 DEKV
-339 ENVNPLKGGRG
+339 
-350 AVLENGNGVKNDEKV
+350 
-365 VLENGNPLKGG
+365 
-376 GGAVL
+376 VL

-387 RTRSEEMKDKENSLA
+387 RTRSEEMKDKENALA

-453 VEAAKQRSASKD
+453 VEAAKQRAASRD

-475 VSNRE
+475 V
-480 ASSQEAAEREV
+480 
-491 SNREA
+491 
-496 SSQEAAKQEVSS
+496 
-508 REASSQEASKQ
+508 
-519 EVYNHRSSSIT
+519 YNQKCSSIP

>member
-1 MGNNNQKPRA
+1 MLFLSGSFHSLFRNRTFAFMKSRNMGNNNQKPRA

-85 AKGESIMKLTWKTVQ
+85 AKGESITKLTWKTVQ

-130 MPIFFFILLCLMF
+130 MPVFFFILLCLMF

-213 RRALLPFLV
+213 RLALLPFLI
-222 ALVMAAHTANSW
+222 ALFMAAHTANSW
-234 PALLIHTSWLPWLYL
+234 PAQLIHTSWLPWLYL

-276 KANDTSEGLV
+276 KVKDTGKGFV
-286 ESVQKKN
+286 ENYQIN
-293 EAVLENVNPLKG
+293 EE
-305 GGEAV
+305 V
-310 LENGNPLKGGRGA
+310 LENGNPLKGGREA
-323 VLENGNKVKN
+323 VPENGK
-333 DEKAVL
+333 
-339 ENVNPLKGGRG
+339 
-350 AVLENGNGVKNDEKV
+350 GVKDVEKV
-365 VLENGNPLKGG
+365 VLENEIKDEEQEVLENNEEKKGG
-376 GGAVL
+376 REAVL
-381 ENENKV
+381 ENGNKV
-387 RTRSEEMKDKENSLA
+387 RTRSEEMKEKENALA
-402 LPVAFLSLALIVVNV
+402 LPVALLSLALIVVNV

-424 LVANLVA
+424 LVANLIA
-431 TMVLTA
+431 TIVLTA

-444 SRREAGTTG
+444 SRREAGSTG
-453 VEAAKQRSASKD
+453 VEAARQRAALKE

-480 ASSQEAAEREV
+480 TSSQG
-491 SNREA
+491 
-496 SSQEAAKQEVSS
+496 AAKQEV
-508 REASSQEASKQ
+508 
-519 EVYNHRSSSIT
+519 YNQKSSSAP

-619 IIPVLILTH
+619 IIPVLILTQL
-628 IYPYIDALSSQ
+628 YPYIDALSSQ
-639 PLTGFLKGVLLTTLC
+639 PLTGFLKGVLLTALC

>member
-85 AKGESIMKLTWKTVQ
+85 AKGESITKLTWKTVQ

-213 RRALLPFLV
+213 RLALLPFLI
-222 ALVMAAHTANSW
+222 ALFMAAHTANSW
-234 PALLIHTSWLPWLYL
+234 PAQLIHTSWLPWLYL

-276 KANDTSEGLV
+276 KAKDTGKGLV
-286 ESVQKKN
+286 DNYQKKS

-305 GGEAV
+305 GRE
-310 LENGNPLKGGRGA
+310 A

-333 DEKAVL
+333 DEKVVL
-339 ENVNPLKGGRG
+339 GNVNPLKGGRG
-350 AVLENGNGVKNDEKV
+350 AVLESGNKVKNDEKV
-365 VLENGNPLKGG
+365 VLENGN
-376 GGAVL
+376 
-381 ENENKV
+381 KV
-387 RTRSEEMKDKENSLA
+387 RTKSEEMKEKENALA
-402 LPVAFLSLALIVVNV
+402 LPVALLSLVLIVTNV

-424 LVANLVA
+424 LVVNLIA

-453 VEAAKQRSASKD
+453 VEAAKQRAALKE
-465 ASSQNAAKQE
+465 ASSQGAAKQEGSNREASSQEAAKQEVSNREASSQGAAKQE

-480 ASSQEAAEREV
+480 ASSQEAAEQEV
-491 SNREA
+491 SN
-496 SSQEAAKQEVSS
+496 QK
-508 REASSQEASKQ
+508 
-519 EVYNHRSSSIT
+519 SSST
-530 ASPTLHFW
+530 PASPTLHFW

-619 IIPVLILTH
+619 IIPVLILTQL
-628 IYPYIDALSSQ
+628 YPYIDALSSE
-639 PLTGFLKGVLLTTLC
+639 PLTGFLKGVLLTALC

>member
-213 RRALLPFLV
+213 RLALLPFLV
-222 ALVMAAHTANSW
+222 ALFMAAHTANSW

-276 KANDTSEGLV
+276 KANDTSKGLV
-286 ESVQKKN
+286 DNYQKKS
-293 EAVLENVNPLKG
+293 EAVLD
-305 GGEAV
+305 
-310 LENGNPLKGGRGA
+310 NGNPLKGGRGA

-339 ENVNPLKGGRG
+339 ES
-350 AVLENGNGVKNDEKV
+350 GNGVKNDEKV
-365 VLENGNPLKGG
+365 VLED
-376 GGAVL
+376 
-381 ENENKV
+381 ENKV
-387 RTRSEEMKDKENSLA
+387 KTRSEEMKDKENALA
-402 LPVAFLSLALIVVNV
+402 LPVALLSLALIVVNV

-444 SRREAGTTG
+444 SRCEVDTTG
-453 VEAAKQRSASKD
+453 VEAAKQRAALKD
-465 ASSQNAAKQE
+465 ASSQN
-475 VSNRE
+475 
-480 ASSQEAAEREV
+480 
-491 SNREA
+491 
-496 SSQEAAKQEVSS
+496 AAKQEVSS
-508 REASSQEASKQ
+508 REASSQEAAKQ
-519 EVYNHRSSSIT
+519 EVYNQRCSSIP

-639 PLTGFLKGVLLTTLC
+639 PLTGFLKGVLLTALC

>member
-121 YEQEWMRYA
+121 YEQEWMRFA

-213 RRALLPFLV
+213 RLALLPFLV
-222 ALVMAAHTANSW
+222 ALFMAAHTANSW

-276 KANDTSEGLV
+276 KANYTSKGLV
-286 ESVQKKN
+286 DNYQKKS
-293 EAVLENVNPLKG
+293 EAVLENVNPLNG
-305 GGEAV
+305 GREAVLDNGNKVKNDEKAV

-323 VLENGNKVKN
+323 VLENVNKVKN
-333 DEKAVL
+333 DEKV
-339 ENVNPLKGGRG
+339 
-350 AVLENGNGVKNDEKV
+350 
-365 VLENGNPLKGG
+365 
-376 GGAVL
+376 VL

-387 RTRSEEMKDKENSLA
+387 RTRSEEMKDKENALA
-402 LPVAFLSLALIVVNV
+402 LPVALLSLALIVVNV

-453 VEAAKQRSASKD
+453 VEAAKQ
-465 ASSQNAAKQE
+465 E
-475 VSNRE
+475 TSN
-480 ASSQEAAEREV
+480 Q
-491 SNREA
+491 
-496 SSQEAAKQEVSS
+496 
-508 REASSQEASKQ
+508 
-519 EVYNHRSSSIT
+519 RSSSAP

-619 IIPVLILTH
+619 IIPVLILTQL
-628 IYPYIDALSSQ
+628 YSYIDSLSSQ
-639 PLTGFLKGVLLTTLC
+639 PLTGFLKGVLLTALC

>member
-213 RRALLPFLV
+213 RLALLPFLV
-222 ALVMAAHTANSW
+222 ALFMAAHTANSW

-276 KANDTSEGLV
+276 KANDTSKGLV
-286 ESVQKKN
+286 ESYQKKS
-293 EAVLENVNPLKG
+293 EAVLENVNPLKS
-305 GGEAV
+305 
-310 LENGNPLKGGRGA
+310 R
-323 VLENGNKVKN
+323 
-333 DEKAVL
+333 
-339 ENVNPLKGGRG
+339 RG

-365 VLENGNPLKGG
+365 VLED
-376 GGAVL
+376 
-381 ENENKV
+381 ENKV
-387 RTRSEEMKDKENSLA
+387 RTRSEEMKEKENALA
-402 LPVAFLSLALIVVNV
+402 LPVALLSLALIVVNV

-491 SNREA
+491 SSREA
-496 SSQEAAKQEVSS
+496 SSQEAAKQEV
-508 REASSQEASKQ
+508 
-519 EVYNHRSSSIT
+519 YNHRSSSIP

-596 WLCAPLEMVGKNP
+596 WLCAPLELVGKNP

-619 IIPVLILTH
+619 IIPVLILTQL
-628 IYPYIDALSSQ
+628 YPYIDALSSQ
-639 PLTGFLKGVLLTTLC
+639 PLTGFLKGVLLTALC

>member
-121 YEQEWMRYA
+121 YEQEWMCYA

-200 SIIYLLTIGHPLR
+200 SIIYLLTIGHHLR
-213 RRALLPFLV
+213 RLALLPFLV
-222 ALVMAAHTANSW
+222 ALFMAAHTANSW
-234 PALLIHTSWLPWLYL
+234 PAQLIHTSWLPWLYL

-276 KANDTSEGLV
+276 KANDTSKGLV
-286 ESVQKKN
+286 ESYQKKN
-293 EAVLENVNPLKG
+293 EAVLEK
-305 GGEAV
+305 
-310 LENGNPLKGGRGA
+310 GNPLKGGR
-323 VLENGNKVKN
+323 E
-333 DEKAVL
+333 
-339 ENVNPLKGGRG
+339 

-365 VLENGNPLKGG
+365 
-376 GGAVL
+376 VL

-387 RTRSEEMKDKENSLA
+387 RTRSEEMKDKENALA
-402 LPVAFLSLALIVVNV
+402 LPVALLSLALIVVNV

-444 SRREAGTTG
+444 SRRE
-453 VEAAKQRSASKD
+453 V
-465 ASSQNAAKQE
+465 
-475 VSNRE
+475 
-480 ASSQEAAEREV
+480 
-491 SNREA
+491 
-496 SSQEAAKQEVSS
+496 SSQEAAKQEVSN
-508 REASSQEASKQ
+508 QK
-519 EVYNHRSSSIT
+519 SSST
-530 ASPTLHFW
+530 PASPTLHFW

-609 MVAYVSASMV
+609 MVAYVSSSMV
-619 IIPVLILTH
+619 IIPVLILTQL
-628 IYPYIDALSSQ
+628 YPYIDALSSQ
-639 PLTGFLKGVLLTTLC
+639 PLTGFLKGVLLTALC

>member
-174 YAGGAPFRLTDSD
+174 YAGGTPFRLTDSD

-213 RRALLPFLV
+213 RLALLPFLV
-222 ALVMAAHTANSW
+222 ALFMAAHTANSW

-276 KANDTSEGLV
+276 KANDTSKGLV
-286 ESVQKKN
+286 DNYQKKN
-293 EAVLENVNPLKG
+293 EAVLESG
-305 GGEAV
+305 
-310 LENGNPLKGGRGA
+310 
-323 VLENGNKVKN
+323 
-333 DEKAVL
+333 
-339 ENVNPLKGGRG
+339 NPLKGGRG

-365 VLENGNPLKGG
+365 VLEN
-376 GGAVL
+376 
-381 ENENKV
+381 ENKV
-387 RTRSEEMKDKENSLA
+387 RTRSEEMKDKENALA
-402 LPVAFLSLALIVVNV
+402 LPVALLSLALIIVNV

-437 LTAWLLR
+437 LSAWLLR
-444 SRREAGTTG
+444 SRHEAGTTG

-465 ASSQNAAKQE
+465 ASSQNAAEQE
-475 VSNRE
+475 F
-480 ASSQEAAEREV
+480 

-496 SSQEAAKQEVSS
+496 SSQEAAKQEVYN
-508 REASSQEASKQ
+508 REASLQEAAQQ
-519 EVYNHRSSSIT
+519 EVYNQKCSSIP

-639 PLTGFLKGVLLTTLC
+639 PLTGFLKGVLLTALC

>member
-121 YEQEWMRYA
+121 YEQEWMCYA

-213 RRALLPFLV
+213 RLALLPFLV
-222 ALVMAAHTANSW
+222 ALFMAAHTANSW

-276 KANDTSEGLV
+276 KANDTSKGLV
-286 ESVQKKN
+286 ENYQKKN
-293 EAVLENVNPLKG
+293 EAVLENGNPLKG
-305 GGEAV
+305 GSEAVFENGNKVKNDEKAV

-323 VLENGNKVKN
+323 VLESGNKVKN
-333 DEKAVL
+333 DE
-339 ENVNPLKGGRG
+339 NV
-350 AVLENGNGVKNDEKV
+350 
-365 VLENGNPLKGG
+365 
-376 GGAVL
+376 VL

-387 RTRSEEMKDKENSLA
+387 KTRSEEMKDKENALA
-402 LPVAFLSLALIVVNV
+402 LPVALLSLALIVVNV

-444 SRREAGTTG
+444 SRRKAGTTG
-453 VEAAKQRSASKD
+453 VEAAKQRAASRD

-480 ASSQEAAEREV
+480 ASSQEAAKQEV
-491 SNREA
+491 SNRES
-496 SSQEAAKQEVSS
+496 SSQEAAKQEV
-508 REASSQEASKQ
+508 
-519 EVYNHRSSSIT
+519 YNQKCSSIQ

-619 IIPVLILTH
+619 IIPVLILTQL
-628 IYPYIDALSSQ
+628 YPYIDALSSQ
-639 PLTGFLKGVLLTTLC
+639 PLTGFLKGVLLTALC